1 MFKTNHDLIIRAIG
15 EDGKETE
22 LRFGSAGIGNF
33 CELEKRRLPVRWKR
47 KGWDMV
53 NRMAIGAATMA
64 LLFVGPAFA
73 QSPQWA
79 QPPQW
84 GGVRT
89 QANPYSSMPVYQAPP
104 APQTWTGTDLGAGI
118 SVWNGPN
125 GRSMN
130 CTRIGALVTCN

>member
-1 MFKTNHDLIIRAIG
+1 
-15 EDGKETE
+15 
-22 LRFGSAGIGNF
+22 
-33 CELEKRRLPVRWKR
+33 
-47 KGWDMV
+47 MV

-130 CTRIGALVTCN
+130 CTRIGGSRNLQLNEAGMNAEPFPGLTLIVIIG